1 VLAGFYRNVRRLLWP
16 AQEPELADAGRAGEV
31 VIARGR
37 LFVAALLA
45 LPGVITW
52 IRTPHNLQGPIGIA
66 LALVATALGFPILR
80 RAHRGEGGNYF
91 GLSSVLLDV
100 TLVTLYQLLLLVG
113 GDAES
118 ALHSRITFTL
128 YTLAITVSALRYD
141 GRLVRIAGI
150 IAVGEYLGLIAWANA
165 SGHVYDALGH
175 RIAGSGLRSQLEY
188 SIILLTATALAAV
201 IVDRAQVLR
210 LSGIRDPLT
219 RLANRGYFH
228 ERAHEELA
236 RTARTGRPSTI
247 AMLDIDHF
255 KAVND
260 AHGHAAGD
268 LVLSRFA
275 SVLRGTMRASDLVA
289 RLGGEEFALLLPE
302 TSLEHARAKLDGI
315 RSTLRETSVTLPNG
329 KTVQVTFS
337 AGIAAWPQDGT
348 GVLKL
353 LQVAD
358 DRLLAGKRS
367 GRDVVIAQHDGEQ
380 SRNY

>member
-1 VLAGFYRNVRRLLWP
+1 VLARLDRNVRRILWP

-37 LFVAALLA
+37 LFVAAMLA

-66 LALVATALGFPILR
+66 LALVATGVGFPILR
-80 RAHRGEGGNYF
+80 RAHRGEGGNYL
-91 GLSSVLLDV
+91 GLTSVILDV
-100 TLVTLYQLLLLVG
+100 TLVTLYQFLLIIG
-113 GDAES
+113 GDAEA
-118 ALHSRITFTL
+118 ALHSRITFVL

-141 GRLVRIAGI
+141 GRLVRIAGM

-165 SGHVYDALGH
+165 TGHVFDALGV
-175 RIAGSGLRSQLEY
+175 RITGSGLRSQLEY
-188 SIILLTATALAAV
+188 SIILMTTTALAAV

-219 RLANRGYFH
+219 RLANRGYFY
-228 ERAHEELA
+228 ERAHQELT
-236 RTARTGRPSTI
+236 RTARSGRPSTI

-260 AHGHAAGD
+260 SHGHAAGD
-268 LVLSRFA
+268 LVLTRFA
-275 SVLRGTMRASDLVA
+275 SILRGTMRASDLVA

-302 TSLEHARAKLDGI
+302 TSLENARVKLDAI
-315 RSTLRETSVTLPNG
+315 RTTLRETTITLPNG
-329 KTVQVTFS
+329 QTVQVTFS
-337 AGIAAWPQDGT
+337 AGIAAWPEDGT

-358 DRLLAGKRS
+358 DRLLAGKRG
-367 GRDVVIAQHDGEQ
+367 GRDTVVAI
-380 SRNY
+380 

>member
-1 VLAGFYRNVRRLLWP
+1 MPISRIDRRFRRIIWP
-16 AQEPELADAGRAGEV
+16 EQEPELADAGRAGEV

-37 LFVAALLA
+37 LFVATLLA
-45 LPGVITW
+45 FPGIITW
-52 IRTPHNLQGPIGIA
+52 IRTPHALQGPIGIA
-66 LALVATALGFPILR
+66 LALVAAGVGFPILR
-80 RAHRGEGGNYF
+80 RAHRGEGGTHL
-91 GLSSVLLDV
+91 GLSSVILDV
-100 TLVTLYQLLLLVG
+100 TLVTLYQLLLMIG

-141 GRLVRIAGI
+141 GRLVRIAGV

-165 SGHVYDALGH
+165 TGHVFDPEGH
-175 RIAGSGLRSQLEY
+175 RIAGSGLRSQMEY

-228 ERAHEELA
+228 ERAHQELL

-255 KAVND
+255 KSVND

-268 LVLSRFA
+268 MVLRKFA
-275 SVLRGTMRASDLVA
+275 SVLRTTLRGSDLVA

-302 TSLEHARAKLDGI
+302 TPIENARIKLESI
-315 RSTLRETSVTLPNG
+315 REALRNTSVMLPSG
-329 KTVQVTFS
+329 ASVRVTFS
-337 AGIAAWPQDGT
+337 AGIAAWPDDGT
-348 GVLKL
+348 AVLKL

-367 GRDVVIAQHDGEQ
+367 GRDMVVAAG
-380 SRNY
+380 

>member
-1 VLAGFYRNVRRLLWP
+1 VSTPLDGKARRILWP
-16 AQEPELADAGRAGEV
+16 AQEPELADAGRAGEI

-52 IRTPHNLQGPIGIA
+52 IRTPAQLQGPIGVA
-66 LALVATALGFPILR
+66 LALLATVVGFPILR
-80 RAHRGEGGNYF
+80 SAHREEASRYL
-91 GLSSVLLDV
+91 GLSSAIFDV
-100 TLVTLYQLLLLVG
+100 TLVTLYQVLLLLG

-141 GRLVRIAGI
+141 GRLVRIAGV
-150 IAVGEYLGLIAWANA
+150 IAVAEYLGVVAWANA
-165 SGHVYDALGH
+165 TGRVFDASGHRLL
-175 RIAGSGLRSQLEY
+175 GSGLRSQVEY

-201 IVDRAQVLR
+201 IVDRAQALR

-219 RLANRGYFH
+219 HLANRGYFH
-228 ERAHEELA
+228 ERAHQELT
-236 RTARTGRPSTI
+236 RTARSGHRSTV

-260 AHGHAAGD
+260 THGHAAGD
-268 LVLSRFA
+268 HVLRAFA
-275 SVLRGTMRASDLVA
+275 SVLRRTTRASDLAA

-302 TSLEHARAKLDGI
+302 TSLENARITLESI
-315 RSTLRETSVTLPNG
+315 RATLRETSVTLSSG
-329 KTVQVTFS
+329 ATVQVTFS
-337 AGIAAWPQDGT
+337 AGIAEWPEDGT
-348 GVLKL
+348 AVLQL

-358 DRLLAGKRS
+358 DRLLTGKRA
-367 GRDVVIAQHDGEQ
+367 GRDVVVATG
-380 SRNY
+380 

>member
-1 VLAGFYRNVRRLLWP
+1 MPVRSDRNFRRIFWP

-31 VIARGR
+31 VIAQGR

-45 LPGVITW
+45 LPGTITW
-52 IRTPHNLQGPIGIA
+52 IRAPHNLQGPIGIA
-66 LALVATALGFPILR
+66 LALVATGVGFPILR
-80 RAHRGEGGNYF
+80 RAHRGQGGSYL
-91 GLSSVLLDV
+91 GLSSVVLDV
-100 TLVTLYQLLLLVG
+100 TLVTLYQLLLLLG

-128 YTLAITVSALRYD
+128 YALAITVSALRYD
-141 GRLVRIAGI
+141 GRLVRVAGL
-150 IAVGEYLGLIAWANA
+150 IAVGEYLALIGWANA
-165 SGHVYDALGH
+165 TGHVFDAAGL
-175 RIAGSGLRSQLEY
+175 RISGSGLRSQLEY
-188 SIILLTATALAAV
+188 SLILLTATALAAV

-219 RLANRGYFH
+219 RLSNRGYFH

-236 RTARTGRPSTI
+236 RTARTSKPSTI

-260 AHGHAAGD
+260 SHGHAAGD
-268 LVLSRFA
+268 LVLITFA
-275 SVLRGTMRASDLVA
+275 SVLRSTLRASDLIA

-302 TSLEHARAKLDGI
+302 TSLENARITLEAI
-315 RSTLRETSVTLPNG
+315 RATLRETHVVLDNG
-329 KTVQVTFS
+329 QTVQVTFS
-337 AGIAAWPQDGT
+337 AGIAVWPEDGT

-358 DRLLAGKRS
+358 DRLLTGKRG
-367 GRDVVIAQHDGEQ
+367 GRDVVVAVG
-380 SRNY
+380 

>member
-1 VLAGFYRNVRRLLWP
+1 VPVHSDRNFRRIFWP

-31 VIARGR
+31 VIAQGR

-45 LPGVITW
+45 LPGIITW
-52 IRTPHNLQGPIGIA
+52 IRAPHNLQGPIGIA
-66 LALVATALGFPILR
+66 LALVATGVGFPILR
-80 RAHRGEGGNYF
+80 RAHRGQGGNYL
-91 GLSSVLLDV
+91 GLSSVVLDV
-100 TLVTLYQLLLLVG
+100 TLVTLYQLLLLIG

-128 YTLAITVSALRYD
+128 YALAITVSALRYD
-141 GRLVRIAGI
+141 GRLVRVAGL
-150 IAVGEYLGLIAWANA
+150 IAVGEYLALIGWANA
-165 SGHVYDALGH
+165 TGHVYDAAGL
-175 RIAGSGLRSQLEY
+175 RISGSGLRSQLEY

-219 RLANRGYFH
+219 RLSNRGYFH

-236 RTARTGRPSTI
+236 RTARTSRPSTI

-255 KAVND
+255 KSVND
-260 AHGHAAGD
+260 SHGHAAGD
-268 LVLSRFA
+268 LVLITFA
-275 SVLRGTMRASDLVA
+275 SVLRSTLRASDLIA

-302 TSLEHARAKLDGI
+302 TSLENARITLEAV
-315 RSTLRETSVTLPNG
+315 RATLRETHVMLTNG
-329 KTVQVTFS
+329 QAVQVTFS
-337 AGIAAWPQDGT
+337 AGIAVWPQDGT

-358 DRLLAGKRS
+358 DRLLAGKRA
-367 GRDVVIAQHDGEQ
+367 GRDIVVAID
-380 SRNY
+380 

>member
-1 VLAGFYRNVRRLLWP
+1 MLVRLDRNVRRILWP

-52 IRTPHNLQGPIGIA
+52 IRTPHSLQGPIGIA
-66 LALVATALGFPILR
+66 LALVATAVGFPILR
-80 RAHRGEGGNYF
+80 RAHGGEGGNYL
-91 GLSSVLLDV
+91 GLTSVILDV

-113 GDAES
+113 GDAEA
-118 ALHSRITFTL
+118 ALHSRITFVL

-141 GRLVRIAGI
+141 GRLVRVAGL

-165 SGHVYDALGH
+165 TGHVFDALGN
-175 RIAGSGLRSQLEY
+175 RITGSGLRSQMEY
-188 SIILLTATALAAV
+188 SIILMTATALAAV

-219 RLANRGYFH
+219 RLANRGYFY
-228 ERAHEELA
+228 ERAHQELT
-236 RTARTGRPSTI
+236 RTARSGRPSTV

-268 LVLSRFA
+268 LVLIRFA
-275 SVLRGTMRASDLVA
+275 SILRRTMRASDLVA

-302 TSLEHARAKLDGI
+302 TSLENARVKLDAI
-315 RSTLRETSVTLPNG
+315 RAALRETAITLQNG
-329 KTVQVTFS
+329 QTVQITFS
-337 AGIAAWPQDGT
+337 AGIAAWPEDGT

-358 DRLLAGKRS
+358 DRLLAGKRG
-367 GRDVVIAQHDGEQ
+367 GRDTVVAGG
-380 SRNY
+380 

>member
-1 VLAGFYRNVRRLLWP
+1 MPAHTDRTIRRIFWP

-45 LPGVITW
+45 LPGIITW
-52 IRTPHNLQGPIGIA
+52 IRAPHNLQGPIGVA
-66 LALVATALGFPILR
+66 LALVATGVGFPILR
-80 RAHRGEGGNYF
+80 RAHRGQGGSYL
-91 GLSSVLLDV
+91 GLTSVMLDV
-100 TLVTLYQLLLLVG
+100 TLVTLYQLLLLLG

-128 YTLAITVSALRYD
+128 YALAIMVSALRYD
-141 GRLVRIAGI
+141 GRLVRVAGL
-150 IAVGEYLGLIAWANA
+150 IAVGEYLALIGWANA
-165 SGHVYDALGH
+165 TGHVFDAAGL
-175 RIAGSGLRSQLEY
+175 RISGSGLRSQLEY
-188 SIILLTATALAAV
+188 SLILLTATALAAV

-236 RTARTGRPSTI
+236 RTTRTSRPSTI

-260 AHGHAAGD
+260 SHGHAAGD
-268 LVLSRFA
+268 LVLVTFA
-275 SVLRGTMRASDLVA
+275 SVLRSTLRASDLIA

-302 TSLEHARAKLDGI
+302 TSLENARTTLEAV
-315 RSTLRETSVTLPNG
+315 RATLRETHVVLASG
-329 KTVQVTFS
+329 QTVQVTFS
-337 AGIAAWPQDGT
+337 AGIAVWPQDGT

-358 DRLLAGKRS
+358 DRLLAGKRG
-367 GRDVVIAQHDGEQ
+367 GRDVVVAVG
-380 SRNY
+380 

>member
-1 VLAGFYRNVRRLLWP
+1 LLARLDRKVRRLLWP

-52 IRTPHNLQGPIGIA
+52 IRTPHTLQGPIGIA
-66 LALVATALGFPILR
+66 LALVATGVGFPILR
-80 RAHRGEGGNYF
+80 RAHRGEGGNYL
-91 GLSSVLLDV
+91 GLSSVILDV
-100 TLVTLYQLLLLVG
+100 TLVTLYQVLLMLG

-118 ALHSRITFTL
+118 ALHSRITFVL

-141 GRLVRIAGI
+141 GRLVRIAGL
-150 IAVGEYLGLIAWANA
+150 IAVGEYLGLVAWANA
-165 SGHVYDALGH
+165 TGHVFDAAGV
-175 RIAGSGLRSQLEY
+175 RISGSGLRSQTEY

-228 ERAHEELA
+228 ERAHEELT
-236 RTARTGRPSTI
+236 RTARSGRPSAI

-255 KAVND
+255 KSVND

-268 LVLSRFA
+268 LVLTKFA
-275 SVLRGTMRASDLVA
+275 AVLRGTMRASDLVA
-289 RLGGEEFALLLPE
+289 RLGGEEFVLLMPE
-302 TSLEHARAKLDGI
+302 TSLEVARIKIDAI
-315 RSTLRETSVTLPNG
+315 RATLRETHIVLPNG
-329 KTVQVTFS
+329 ATVRVTFS
-337 AGIAAWPQDGT
+337 AGIAAWPEDGT

-358 DRLLAGKRS
+358 DRLLAGKRG
-367 GRDVVIAQHDGEQ
+367 GRDAVIAVG
-380 SRNY
+380 

>member
-1 VLAGFYRNVRRLLWP
+1 MLARLDRKVRRLLWP

-37 LFVAALLA
+37 LFVAAMLA
-45 LPGVITW
+45 LPGMITW
-52 IRTPHNLQGPIGIA
+52 IRTPHTLQGPIGVA
-66 LALVATALGFPILR
+66 LALAATGVGFPILR
-80 RAHRGEGGNYF
+80 RAHRGEGGNYL
-91 GLSSVLLDV
+91 GLSSVILDV
-100 TLVTLYQLLLLVG
+100 SLVTLYQLLLMLG

-118 ALHSRITFTL
+118 ALHSRITFVL

-141 GRLVRIAGI
+141 GRLVRIAGL
-150 IAVGEYLGLIAWANA
+150 IAVGEYLGLVAWANA
-165 SGHVYDALGH
+165 TGHVFDASGV
-175 RIAGSGLRSQLEY
+175 RISGSGLHSQMEY

-236 RTARTGRPSTI
+236 RTARTGRPSAI

-255 KAVND
+255 KSVND
-260 AHGHAAGD
+260 EHGHAAGD
-268 LVLSRFA
+268 LVLAKFA

-289 RLGGEEFALLLPE
+289 RLGGEEFVLLLPE
-302 TSLEHARAKLDGI
+302 TSLQAARIKVDAI
-315 RSTLRETSVTLPNG
+315 RATLREANIVLPNG
-329 KTVQVTFS
+329 ATVRVTFS
-337 AGIAAWPQDGT
+337 AGIAAWPEDGT

-358 DRLLAGKRS
+358 DRLLAGKRA
-367 GRDVVIAQHDGEQ
+367 GRDAVVAVG
-380 SRNY
+380 

>member
-1 VLAGFYRNVRRLLWP
+1 MPASLDRKLRRILWP
-16 AQEPELADAGRAGEV
+16 AQEPELADAGRAGEI

-52 IRTPHNLQGPIGIA
+52 IRAPSNLQGPIGIA
-66 LALVATALGFPILR
+66 LALVATGVGFPILR
-80 RAHRGEGGNYF
+80 RAHRGEGGSYL
-91 GLSSVLLDV
+91 GLSSVLLDI
-100 TLVTLYQLLLLVG
+100 TLVTLYQVLLLIG

-128 YTLAITVSALRYD
+128 YALAITVSALRYD
-141 GRLVRIAGI
+141 GRLVRVAGL

-165 SGHVYDALGH
+165 TGRVYDALGH
-175 RIAGSGLRSQLEY
+175 RISGSGLHSQLEY
-188 SIILLTATALAAV
+188 CIILLTAAALAAV

-219 RLANRGYFH
+219 QLANRGYFH
-228 ERAHEELA
+228 ERAHQELA
-236 RTARTGRPSTI
+236 RTARTSRPSTI

-260 AHGHAAGD
+260 HHGHAAGD
-268 LVLSRFA
+268 LVLITFA
-275 SVLRGTMRASDLVA
+275 SVLRSTLRSSDLIA
-289 RLGGEEFALLLPE
+289 RLGGEEFAVLLPE
-302 TSLEHARAKLDGI
+302 TSLENARITLEAI
-315 RSTLRETSVTLPNG
+315 RATLRETHVTLASG
-329 KTVQVTFS
+329 RTVQVTFS
-337 AGIAAWPQDGT
+337 AGIAVWPEDGT

-358 DRLLAGKRS
+358 ERLLVGKRG
-367 GRDVVIAQHDGEQ
+367 GRDVVVAVG
-380 SRNY
+380 

>member
-1 VLAGFYRNVRRLLWP
+1 VPIARVDRKIRRIVWP
-16 AQEPELADAGRAGEV
+16 EQEPELADAGRAGEV

-37 LFVAALLA
+37 LFVASLLA
-45 LPGVITW
+45 VPGVITW
-52 IRTPHNLQGPIGIA
+52 IRTPNALQGPVGIA
-66 LALVATALGFPILR
+66 LALVATCVGFPILR
-80 RAHRGEGGNYF
+80 RAHRGEGGTYL
-91 GLSSVLLDV
+91 GLSSVILDV
-100 TLVTLYQLLLLVG
+100 TLVTLYQLLLLLG
-113 GDAES
+113 NDAES

-141 GRLVRIAGI
+141 GRLVRIAGL
-150 IAVGEYLGLIAWANA
+150 IAVSEYLGLIAWANA
-165 SGHVYDALGH
+165 TGRVFDTEGH
-175 RIAGSGLRSQLEY
+175 RILGSGLRSQMEY

-219 RLANRGYFH
+219 KLANRGYFH
-228 ERAHEELA
+228 ERAHQELM

-268 LVLSRFA
+268 IVLRKFA
-275 SVLRGTMRASDLVA
+275 SVLRTTMRASDLVA

-302 TSLEHARAKLDGI
+302 TSLENARIKLESI
-315 RSTLRETSVTLPNG
+315 RETLSDTAITLPTG
-329 KTVQVTFS
+329 ATVRVTFS
-337 AGIAAWPQDGT
+337 AGIAAWPDDGT
-348 GVLKL
+348 AVFKL

-358 DRLLAGKRS
+358 DRLLTGKRA
-367 GRDVVIAQHDGEQ
+367 GRDMVVAVG
-380 SRNY
+380 